1 MKILLTGGAGYIGS
15 HIAVTLFEHGHQPIL
30 FDNFSNS
37 DPKILIS
44 IEQILGEPIEC
55 VLGDIRDTVLLKS
68 TLKTHE
74 IEAVIHLAGL
84 KSVGNSSHEP
94 VEYYSNNVEGGI
106 SLVKAIISSGIK
118 RLIFSSSATVY
129 GDPKYLPIDESHPLS
144 ATNPYGRTK
153 IYMEDIL
160 ADLAASDAE
169 WKIACLR
176 YFNPVGAHESGL
188 IGENPNGDPT
198 NLMPYIVRVAAGNLP
213 TLNIFGND
221 YPTEDGTGIRDYIH
235 VMDLAEGH
243 LAALDRLNLICGMQA
258 INLGTGCG
266 YSVLQMI
273 KAMENVIGKKIPHQF
288 MPRRSGD
295 IAACYAKVTLAS
307 DMFGWS
313 ARRDLMEM
321 CRSSWFYESNREQ

>member
-15 HIAVTLFEHGHQPIL
+15 HIAVALFEYGHQPIL

-37 DPKILIS
+37 NPKILIG
-44 IEQILGEPIEC
+44 IEKILGKPIEC

-68 TLKTHE
+68 ALETHE

-84 KSVGNSSHEP
+84 KSVEDSYREP
-94 VEYYSNNVEGGI
+94 VEYYSNNIEGGI
-106 SLVKAIISSGIK
+106 SLIRAMTSSGVK

-153 IYMEDIL
+153 IHTEEFL
-160 ADLAASDAE
+160 ADLAVSDPE

-188 IGENPNGDPT
+188 ICENPNGAPS
-198 NLMPYIVRVAAGNLP
+198 NLIPYLVKVAAGNLP
-213 TLNIFGND
+213 MLNIFGKN

-243 LAALDRLNLICGMQA
+243 LAALDRLNLICGMQV

-273 KAMENVIGKKIPHQF
+273 KAMENVTEKKSHINICREEMVMYQLVTQ
-288 MPRRSGD
+288 RSLLLTQRLDG
-295 IAACYAKVTLAS
+295 VL
-307 DMFGWS
+307 
-313 ARRDLMEM
+313 
-321 CRSSWFYESNREQ
+321 REIC